1 MLHPGGYGEVVR
13 QILGNHPVGD
23 FSRLPA
29 VEPEDQ
35 VAVPA
40 AVGHQGGRPIGGST
54 GRGQEV
60 GAARRCP

>member
-29 VEPEDQ
+29 VEPED
-35 VAVPA
+35 
-40 AVGHQGGRPIGGST
+40 
-54 GRGQEV
+54 
-60 GAARRCP
+60 